1 MTEQAA
7 GILSHIYIVN
17 QWFYNKPYVLAI
29 GNNQWNVLNVIYPKY
44 QHVLQQVEILK
55 QDRDNQAICLDRYG
69 IQNKINVLNLMH
81 DRLANSS
88 VADAHE
94 CGIDVCGTLSQ
105 DANLLNQAANSINV
119 GDRFIAVKNAI
130 QQDLDNLNNVTQAYD
145 AIYDY
150 INQEITANGNT
161 SSGPAVLVSWDNN
174 THHQFA
180 DFYNNVALLV
190 NNSQDA
196 INNGIQAIYQNTYAV
211 PNNLWKNADFQ
222 LPEISLANEDTML
235 NCTTGLTQWA
245 QEVAAQEAAVA
256 ADKARAAAAAANASA
271 ASNSTA

>member
-7 GILSHIYIVN
+7 GMLEHIYIIN
-17 QWFYNKPYVLAI
+17 QWFYNKPYVMEI
-29 GNNQWNVLNVIYPKY
+29 GNNQWDVLNVIYPKY

-55 QDRDNQAICLDRYG
+55 QDRDNDAICLDRWG

-105 DANLLNQAANSINV
+105 DANLLNQAANSISV
-119 GDRFIAVKNAI
+119 SDRFTAVQNAI
-130 QQDLDNLNNVTQAYD
+130 QADLDNLNNLTQAYD

-150 INQEITANGNT
+150 INQEISANGNT
-161 SSGPAVLVSWDNN
+161 SSGPEVLVSWDNS
-174 THHQFA
+174 TKTQFA
-180 DFYNNVALLV
+180 DFYNNVASLV
-190 NNSQDA
+190 NNSVDA
-196 INNGIQAIYQNTYAV
+196 INNGIQAIYANTYAV
-211 PNNLWKNADFQ
+211 PNNLWQNANFQ

-235 NCTTGLTQWA
+235 NCTSGLTQWA
-245 QEVAAQEAAVA
+245 QQLAAQQAAVA
-256 ADKARAAAAAANASA
+256 ADAARKAAAAANS
-271 ASNSTA
+271 SSGNSTA